1 MIQIRVHNW
10 RLALVGILLLTAA
23 VQFGSAARI
32 AAKAYLAQDLIASAW
47 HRSLESGGSI
57 EKPWPW
63 ADTWPVARLEV
74 PRLGVDLFV
83 LWGAQGNAL
92 AFGPGFETASAMP
105 GQLGATVIGGHR
117 DTHFNFLKDVEIN
130 TLLSLQLAS
139 GESIDY
145 QVNDIRIVDTGQT
158 PYIQDL
164 NAGSDLVLVTC
175 YPFNTLAPGG
185 PLRYL
190 VTARKVLKAS
200 ENSPAHT

>member
-1 MIQIRVHNW
+1 MIKLIS
-10 RLALVGILLLTAA
+10 LPTLIISLLLLAY
-23 VQFGSAARI
+23 SAAMP
-32 AAKAYLAQDLIASAW
+32 AKAFVGQYLLQ
-47 HRSLESGGSI
+47 RSWQLQVDGKPFS
-57 EKPWPW
+57 KPWPW